1 MLDFIH
7 ILWYGNH
14 RADPG
19 KRRAGSPPGRYRGA
33 LSAHFKEDITM
44 EAIVNLLG
52 NYVFPIAMCL
62 ILMWK
67 MERDTERYRE
77 DLNAMRT
84 VIEKNTEIL
93 AEIKTMLA
101 DNN

>member
-1 MLDFIH
+1 
-7 ILWYGNH
+7 
-14 RADPG
+14 
-19 KRRAGSPPGRYRGA
+19 
-33 LSAHFKEDITM
+33 M

-101 DNN
+101 DND